1 MQWPCTVLLVA
12 SNGTD
17 ATELEA
23 DETSTIQSL
32 YDLIPEHK
40 KIKQVVFEYEGP
52 VVTTPCTP
60 NTLIKDIAQGINI
73 IRIRYTPPRRKYL
86 L

>member
-1 MQWPCTVLLVA
+1 MQWPCTVLFVA
-12 SNGTD
+12 SSGID

-40 KIKQVVFEYEGP
+40 KIKQVVFQHEGP
-52 VVTTPCTP
+52 VITTPCTP

-73 IRIRYTPPRRKYL
+73 IRISYSPPRRKYL